1 MAVNRK
7 SAKRLQILPGG
18 KGVKPSAG
26 LAVRRRTDAGEV
38 ASEKD
43 NFEVL
48 FENANDAIIVIDLN
62 HGEITAA
69 NNAALELTGYL
80 REELLH
86 KSAEMLFPVH
96 DAAPVFSQPLSW
108 AHVENNGLFEDIVL
122 KAKDG
127 YPRFVS
133 LSART
138 SRLNDSRVS
147 MCIIRDIAEKKN
159 MERDLITKH
168 TELRNA
174 FVSLE
179 KANAELKSMQET
191 LVQSGKLAALGEL
204 AAGIAHELNQPL
216 TVVKGFAQEAI
227 AATDATAPNSEH
239 LNYCLTEVVQGAD
252 KMERIIS
259 HLRNFTRKSTEDFKW
274 VDVNAVIDESLVML
288 DKQLRSRGI
297 RVEKHYGTGLPEVY
311 CNPFQLEQVFINLTT
326 NARDAIEAKREN
338 SGLIEIHTQSEGG
351 KLVEIRFS
359 DNGVGIAETS
369 KGKIFNPFFTT
380 KEVGKG
386 MGLGLSISYGIL
398 NRINA
403 SILVESAVGRGTLF
417 TIKLPVDYRKH

>member
-1 MAVNRK
+1 MALTKR
-7 SAKRLQILPGG
+7 SKRLQVLPGG

-26 LAVRRRTDAGEV
+26 LAVRRKTEPLEAAFDKG
-38 ASEKD
+38 

-48 FENANDAIIVIDLN
+48 FENANDAIIVVDLN
-62 HGEITAA
+62 RGEITAA

-80 REELLH
+80 RDELVH
-86 KSAEMLFPVH
+86 RSAELLFPVQ
-96 DAAPVFSQPLSW
+96 DSSATYSQPLGW
-108 AHVENNGLFEDIVL
+108 THVENNGLYEDIVM

-138 SRLNDSRVS
+138 SSLRDSRFS

-179 KANAELKSMQET
+179 KVNAELKSMQET

-227 AATDATAPNSEH
+227 AGTDPGHPNSEH
-239 LNYCLTEVVQGAD
+239 VNYCLTEVVQGAD

-274 VDVNAVIDESLVML
+274 VDVHAIIDESLVML
-288 DKQLRSRGI
+288 DKQLKSRGI
-297 RVEKHYGTGLPEVY
+297 RVEKHYGTSLPEVY

-326 NARDAIEAKREN
+326 NARDAIEAKHEGN
-338 SGLIEIHTQSEGG
+338 GVIEIHTQAADG
-351 KLVEIRFS
+351 KLVEIRYS
-359 DNGVGIAETS
+359 DNGVGIADTS

-403 SILVESAVGRGTLF
+403 SILVESSVGRGTVF